1 MISHSCAA
9 LSEPYQPYLPLS
21 EPCPANLTLKLHQ
34 TSELTPFSR
43 YHVTFMLHLRAGPG
57 PGLGFR
63 LALAPATLLETRRVC
78 LILFL
83 LALRPLL
90 RAWPQWAH
98 QAALVNADV
107 RVSILSCHG
116 HPQAASAAAWLNNS
130 SSLVYSPFLAVSGS
144 QNLNTAPSQVQLPW
158 LPTPSPI
165 RPPEICSRTGP
176 CILTMNY
183 SGLIWLQRW

>member
-34 TSELTPFSR
+34 PSELTPFSR
-43 YHVTFMLHLRAGPG
+43 YHVTFMLYLWAGPG
-57 PGLGFR
+57 PGLRFH
-63 LALAPATLLETRRVC
+63 LALALATLLETRCVC
-78 LILFL
+78 FILFP

-130 SSLVYSPFLAVSGS
+130 SSLVYSSLPGCEWLSEPQHRPLPGPAALASNPIS
-144 QNLNTAPSQVQLPW
+144 NSATRNLL
-158 LPTPSPI
+158 
-165 RPPEICSRTGP
+165 
-176 CILTMNY
+176 
-183 SGLIWLQRW
+183 